1 MNEETVIQT
10 YTQRPRTAE
19 TVQLTYD
26 NVCDERCSKFKTE
39 AEAEEVME
47 ELIDRGIL
55 ANIVESEVTAR
66 VLYEL
71 RS

>member
-1 MNEETVIQT
+1 MVEPYFEVVVLKNGRWIPCGEQ
-10 YTQRPRTAE
+10 
-19 TVQLTYD
+19 
-26 NVCDERCSKFKTE
+26 CSKFKTE

-66 VLYEL
+66 ILYEL

>member
-1 MNEETVIQT
+1 MVEPYFEVVVLKNGRWIPHNGQH
-10 YTQRPRTAE
+10 
-19 TVQLTYD
+19 
-26 NVCDERCSKFKTE
+26 SKFKTE

-47 ELIDRGIL
+47 ELLDRGVL

>member
-1 MNEETVIQT
+1 MVEPYFEVVVLKNGRWI
-10 YTQRPRTAE
+10 P
-19 TVQLTYD
+19 
-26 NVCDERCSKFKTE
+26 CDEQCSKFKTE

-55 ANIVESEVTAR
+55 ANIVESEVPAR
-66 VLYEL
+66 MLDEL

>member
-1 MNEETVIQT
+1 MVEPYFEVVVLKNGRWI
-10 YTQRPRTAE
+10 P
-19 TVQLTYD
+19 YD
-26 NVCDERCSKFKTE
+26 KQHSKFKTE

-47 ELIDRGIL
+47 DLIDRGIL

-66 VLYEL
+66 VLDEL

>member
-1 MNEETVIQT
+1 MFEPYFEVFVLKNGRWI
-10 YTQRPRTAE
+10 P
-19 TVQLTYD
+19 
-26 NVCDERCSKFKTE
+26 CDERFSKFKTE

-66 VLYEL
+66 MLDEL

>member
-1 MNEETVIQT
+1 MVEPYFEVVVLKNGRWI
-10 YTQRPRTAE
+10 P
-19 TVQLTYD
+19 
-26 NVCDERCSKFKTE
+26 CDERCSKFKTE
-39 AEAEEVME
+39 AEAEEVMD

-66 VLYEL
+66 MLDEL